1 MVRAAL
7 DAGWHVTTLT
17 RGLHGAPPPGVDART
32 GDRTTPAGLAALGDD
47 EWDVCID
54 TSGYVP
60 RDVRLSARTLAG
72 RVGRYVF
79 VSTVNVYP
87 DWPERPV
94 TSSSPVSDCPP
105 DAGPDDGDYGY
116 LKSGCERAVLESF
129 PDATTIN
136 RAGLIFG
143 PRDNIARVSWWV
155 QRVAAGG
162 EVLAPGRPDQPLAL
176 IDARDMAEWMLGAPP
191 GAFVVNSAAGTQ
203 TFGSL
208 LATARDVTGSDARF
222 TWADDQVLL
231 DASVEPWT
239 ELPLWLPE
247 SMSGHAWDLDVSG
260 AYATGLRIRPLAESM
275 SGHAWDLDVSGA
287 YATGLRIR
295 PLAESLADVWEW
307 VREHGLPSPEDAERP
322 TELEK
327 RMSRERE
334 QKILTGLA

>member
-1 MVRAAL
+1 MRLLVLGGTKLLGSAVVRTAL

-17 RGLHGAPPPGVDART
+17 RGLHGTPPPEVDARI
-32 GDRTTPAGLAALGDD
+32 GDRTTAAGLAALGDG
-47 EWDVCID
+47 EWDACVD

-60 RDVRLSARTLAG
+60 RDVRLGARTLAG

-94 TSSSPVSDCPP
+94 TASSPVSDCPL

-129 PDATTIN
+129 PDATIN

-176 IDARDMAEWMLGAPP
+176 IDARDMAEWMLAAPP
-191 GAFVVNSAAGTQ
+191 GAFVVNSRAGTQ
-203 TFGSL
+203 TFESL
-208 LATARDVTGSDARF
+208 LSTARDVTGSDARF
-222 TWADDQVLL
+222 TWVDDQVLL
-231 DASVEPWT
+231 DAAVEPWT
-239 ELPLWLPE
+239 EMPLWLPA
-247 SMSGHAWDLDVSG
+247 SLAGHAWDLDVS
-260 AYATGLRIRPLAESM
+260 A
-275 SGHAWDLDVSGA
+275 A

-307 VREHGLPSPEDAERP
+307 VREHGLPSHTDAERP
-322 TELEK
+322 SELE
-327 RMSRERE
+327 RRLPLARER
-334 QKILTGLA
+334 KILAGLAR